1 MGNRGH
7 AIGMVLCLMLAV
19 ASQVYS
25 DTINELFEIDIDSSE
40 NTSAPLVGLQR
51 NETWLVVLIDFES
64 NPLSENAIASIQD
77 LQEYSED
84 YLSQAVGDDVSVQ
97 MNIHDSILRAPE
109 QLSAYGADGS
119 NGRDYGTGTEFL
131 PANLALFAVQSMK
144 ESSLEQYD
152 YNGDGVIDRFLILH
166 STLA

>member
-25 DTINELFEIDIDSSE
+25 DTINELFAINVDS
-40 NTSAPLVGLQR
+40 NQDTSAPLVGLQR
-51 NETWLVVLIDFES
+51 NETWLVVLVDFDS

-84 YLSQAVGDDVSVQ
+84 
-97 MNIHDSILRAPE
+97 
-109 QLSAYGADGS
+109 
-119 NGRDYGTGTEFL
+119 
-131 PANLALFAVQSMK
+131 NL
-144 ESSLEQYD
+144 
-152 YNGDGVIDRFLILH
+152 
-166 STLA
+166 

>member
-131 PANLALFAVQSMK
+131 PANLMQRLQF
-144 ESSLEQYD
+144 
-152 YNGDGVIDRFLILH
+152 NR
-166 STLA
+166 